1 MKPTYFIL
9 FFLANFFYI
18 VPELFSYQNVLENI
32 SIYSEFSCLSKT
44 QTSYYTPLDNP
55 IWAIDF
61 RSGANH
67 REDQIIRTAG
77 EIDLC
82 IGKPGE
88 KFFGLLQFYF
98 DANDPDF
105 NVNEQEEAYFDTG
118 NIFINYRPF
127 EFYGGR
133 PFGITVGIQPIKATA
148 NAAYSYIFSGD
159 FEEDFILYTCNFLN
173 YAPAVTFD
181 LHFSK
186 TNGIGFSYSQK
197 APDISNIAFAI
208 NTQHANSK
216 IFWVEMEKWNFN
228 FNLAYQIVDG
238 EQYAT
243 KINRTNNGNIYY
255 SYQNDHRH
263 RLFNSLIRYT
273 IEFKKNTIIP
283 WFGYQKLFGD
293 EAQLPYLEEI
303 GYGDR
308 YISAY
313 TLNYGFSYQKNKF
326 LFVMDFSELHTPKL
340 GGIDA
345 LPYGYVNE
353 LIKPIY
359 SLFPTS
365 NNYTW
370 SNTPIEG
377 LSHSVYYAAGLGSV
391 AHIEFLY
398 EISKHIKIGAFMYF
412 LNNKNDNTI
421 GNENSVKQQLT
432 TRITSKLM
440 KEANID
446 NAEATEITNKIMN
459 VLDNVEIHM
468 DGQTAT
474 IFNQIMYACKVP
486 YWEDTHSIGM
496 FVRYSF

>member
-1 MKPTYFIL
+1 MKLI
-9 FFLANFFYI
+9 FFTIFFSINFFFI
-18 VPELFSYQNVLENI
+18 VSELFSYQNIFENL
-32 SIYSEFSCLSKT
+32 SIYSEFSCVAKT
-44 QTSYYTPLDNP
+44 QNSYYTPLDNP
-55 IWAIDF
+55 IWKIDF

-67 REDQIIRTAG
+67 RKDQIIRTAG

-88 KFFGLLQFYF
+88 KFFGLLQFNF

-105 NVNEQEEAYFDTG
+105 NINEQSEAYFDTG
-118 NIFINYRPF
+118 NIFFNYRPF
-127 EFYGGR
+127 EFFGGR
-133 PFGITVGIQPIKATA
+133 PFGITLGVQPIKATA

-173 YAPAVTFD
+173 YAPAVTLD

-186 TNGIGFSYSQK
+186 TNGIGFSYCKK

-208 NTQHANSK
+208 NTQHADTK
-216 IFWVEMEKWNFN
+216 VFWAEMKKWNFN
-228 FNLAYQIVDG
+228 LNLAYQIVDG

-243 KINRTNNGNIYY
+243 EINHTNNGNIYY
-255 SYQNDHRH
+255 RYQNSHKH
-263 RLFNSLIRYT
+263 KLFNSLLKYT
-273 IEFKKNTIIP
+273 IKLNGSTVAP

-293 EAQLPYLEEI
+293 EAQLPYLEKI
-303 GYGDR
+303 GYADR

-313 TLNYGFSYQKNKF
+313 TLNYGLSFRKNKM
-326 LFVMDFSELHTPKL
+326 LFVMDFSKLHTSKL
-340 GGIDA
+340 DGIDS

-365 NNYTW
+365 TDYNW

-377 LSHSVYYAAGLGSV
+377 KSQSVYYASGLDSV

-398 EISKHIKIGAFMYF
+398 EISKRIKIGAFMYI
-412 LNNKNDNTI
+412 LHNQNDHTM
-421 GNENSVKQQLT
+421 GNENFVRQQLSN
-432 TRITSKLM
+432 RISSKLL

-446 NAEATEITNKIMN
+446 ITEAEEITNNIMN
-459 VLDNVEIHM
+459 VIDNVEIQM

-474 IFNQIMYACKVP
+474 IFNQIMYACRVP
-486 YWEDTHSIGM
+486 YWEDTYSTGI